1 METIRL
7 FINLAYW
14 MVSVLKG
21 KNVKWDKHFIDMCR
35 LHASLSKDPSSKVGA
50 VIVTPDRQ
58 IVSAGFNGFPRG
70 VRDDER
76 LFDRDTKLKLIVHAE
91 MNAILA
97 AANLGIRVQ
106 GCTMYFVAE
115 SEGKLWGN
123 SPCSRCLVS
132 LIQAGIS
139 EIVTIKNSCV
149 PDRWK
154 DDIEFSRSIIDEV
167 KLGYREIDLC
177 Q

>member
-1 METIRL
+1 ML
-7 FINLAYW
+7 
-14 MVSVLKG
+14 
-21 KNVKWDKHFIDMCR
+21 KWDKHFIDMCR
-35 LHASLSKDPSSKVGA
+35 LHAGLSKDPSTKVGA

-70 VRDDER
+70 IKDDDR
-76 LFDRDTKLKLIVHAE
+76 LLDREVKLKLVVHAE

-106 GCTMYFVAE
+106 GCTMYLAAE
-115 SEGKLWGN
+115 SNGVLWGN
-123 SPCSRCLVS
+123 APCSRCLVS

-139 EIVTIKNSCV
+139 EIVSIKNTCV

-154 DDIEFSRSIIDEV
+154 DDIEFSRSIIEEV
-167 KLGYREIDLC
+167 GLGYREIDYEN
-177 Q
+177 